1 REASV
6 ADIVFL
12 VDGSWSIGD
21 KNFKSMQDFLYTMV
35 SSFDVGEDKIRVGLI
50 QYSNAPTT
58 EFFLNTYHHKE
69 DILKKIQKLHYQGGG
84 TKTGE
89 SLQFM
94 LENHFKE
101 TAGSRMEEGVP
112 QIAVMITDGQAQD
125 NIREPARKVKD
136 AGITLYAIGIK
147 DASLEELQEIVSE
160 PADKHVYKVE
170 DFTAL
175 QDISHGILQVLC
187 TTVEEVN
194 RQITHVSQV
203 CRKATLADIVFL
215 VDTSTSI
222 GPENFQ
228 KVKNFLYTL
237 VSRLDVSSDQVRVGL
252 AQYSDET
259 FKEFLLNQYS
269 LKSDILEQIQ
279 NLPYR
284 SGGSYTGSALDF
296 VRTTY
301 FTESAGSRALEN
313 VPQIVI
319 LVTDGESSDQI
330 KIPANNLKARGIS
343 VYVVGI
349 NVQDVTELQEIANKP
364 LNKFLFNIDNYDV
377 LQDLPKNLY
386 QFYLRVAPLI
396 LIWAPTQESISIQ
409 AFTKHYAD
417 IVFLV
422 DSSVNVGSST
432 FEQIKNFIYQIVA
445 QLDVG
450 IDKYRIGL
458 AQYSEGGRVE
468 FLLNTYKSKE
478 DVLKHIQGSVPLLGG
493 PLQTGSALEFLH
505 KVFVKEDAGSRIS
518 QGTPQFA
525 VVITSAKSKDDVTQ
539 AAENLKDTGVKVISV
554 GVQNSDR
561 EELEVI
567 ATSPLVYQV
576 SDGQSISQLHQDIT
590 GVLETPVQQQYDSA
604 LDAKV
609 PAVCASASVADIVF
623 LVDESS
629 RIGLRNFQLTRT
641 FLLKIVN
648 ALDIGPNN
656 VRVGL
661 VLYSDEP
668 RLEFTLTTFV
678 NKSDILNYLTK
689 LPYRGGRPYTGAAID
704 FLRKKVFTQEAG
716 SRKNQ
721 GVQQLAVIIT
731 DGQSFDDFIEPASKL
746 RRSGVAVYA
755 VGTTNTSTSSQLDKI
770 ASYPPRK
777 HVTNLEYFL
786 QLSNIEWKIKKRLC
800 ILRRFITII
809 LRGTMSIPL
818 IPGCV
823 DTEEADIYFL
833 IDGSGSIYPNDFQDM
848 KVFMNEMISM
858 FQVSANGV
866 RFGVVQYA
874 STPQT
879 EFTIGQYNSVK
890 QLKEAIRVIQ
900 QTGGGTNTGDAL
912 RYMKSLFAKAA
923 KDRVPQ
929 LLIVITDGESQD
941 EVITP
946 AEELRQEGITIFA
959 IGIKNAVRKELKD
972 IAGAEER
979 MFFVN
984 DYDSLKLIKHDIGH
998 IIDLIQS
1005 GCGSRAVSC
1014 KNMRADIIFLVDSS
1028 ESIRPVDFQKMKDFM
1043 QLIVNRSDIGADKV
1057 QIGLL
1062 QFSSDTKEEFQLN
1075 RYDSKADLRTAIL
1088 GMKQIKTGTLTG
1100 KALTIASSYFDE
1112 TKGGRPRVKQYLIV
1126 ITDGEAQDTVKEPA
1140 KAIRD
1145 KGVTIFAIGVLQANN
1160 SQLME
1165 IASTQDK
1172 VFLEDNFDALAF
1184 LEKQILFEICNP
1196 EDRKLDS
1203 SPPTHFQVILTT
1215 ACKRTEVADIIFVVH
1230 GSSSITDLQFQSMK
1244 RIMVAVVND
1253 SMVGKDNVQFGAVVY
1268 STDPQDRFTLNTY
1281 SAKSQV
1287 REAIFN
1293 LRPMSGLTFTARAL
1307 NFARERFGMAYGGR
1321 ASSLSVTRILVLI
1334 TDQPT
1339 SPLDRPNL
1347 PAAAKSLKQDG
1358 ISVFAVGVDEASRTE
1373 LEEIVGERE
1382 RMFFADSY
1390 NELESLHPNLTH
1402 TPAIISYLS
1411 HKQRRQILGLQGA
1424 LHRPCGK
1431 QQADLIFLVDGSGS
1445 ISARNFSAMKTF
1457 MKEIVDN
1464 FIIAQDRVQVG
1475 VVQFSEEPRKELY
1488 LNEFHSDTAI
1498 KEQID
1503 SIVQLKTST
1512 YTGKGLRF
1520 VKNLFENANG
1530 GRKKQ
1535 LVSQSL
1541 VVITDGHSADQVD
1554 EAAIALRN
1562 DGIHVFAIGI
1572 GIPNSYELLRI
1583 AGDARRVY
1591 VLENF
1596 EMLQTIERKIV
1607 GEICEL
1613 EDPPSQAAPPGVPSP
1628 ENIQEKKLAALMDSA
1643 MLVYVLN
1650 IDQEIQPPIRV
1661 IMLYKAV
1668 YRPGLRILI
1677 NHLAS
1682 PYSDSL
1688 SAKYLPTSQESV
1700 PLLFKC
1706 LEKVIFHCQKNKCCR
1721 SSNSLLEQKL
1731 KYNRLF
1737 FKVTSNKTQTHL
1749 SNAWLS
1755 VSVEGKKLLREGE
1768 NKAHQDELIANQAIA
1783 SFLIIIAKHI
1793 ALEPIALLTA
1803 GSPTLSPNFGGT
1815 NITPYCNI
1823 DISVGIDIS
1832 RRMKPTSAQHM
1843 KQKLQNYLP
1852 RLLHR
1857 MESLTNISCTADS
1870 EINIRF
1876 KYQVFAQN
1884 GQTLFDSDFEAYNEE
1899 IIQKFLAE
1907 QTTVDTYLN
1916 AEFLQSF
1923 WEKSLSLASAK
1934 VKVLLVFTDGLDDT
1948 IEMLQTTADSLRIKG
1963 LDALLMVGLE
1973 NVQDLNEL
1981 QEIEFGRGFGYKQPL
1996 SIGFPELPNIL
2007 RKELDV
2013 IAERKCCNIFA
2024 KCIGEP
2030 GFHGITG
2037 PPGRKGGIGF
2047 RGVPGHPGEEGENG
2061 ERGPMGINGTQ
2072 GEGGC
2077 PGVKGPKGARG
2088 YRGIRGHD
2096 GENGIDGLDGEE
2108 GSQGLPGS
2116 SGEKG
2121 STGRQGRKGPRG
2133 EVGERGEPGLRG
2145 DHGDPGINNNIS
2157 GPKGEKGKPGQQG
2170 EPGTDGV
2177 PGELGEEGTDGAEG
2191 RRGPQGLKGDQG
2203 DRGEPGYPGDPGL
2216 PGSQG
2221 QRGLQGV
2228 RGPPGP
2234 QGIPGPQANPGAQG
2248 AAGTPGNPGPKGP
2261 KGELGDPGEKGPL
2274 GPPGPRGMPGLDG
2287 DDGSGPAGSKG
2298 AKKGETGFPGYPGAQ
2313 GEDGDPGSRGDR
2325 GPKGIR
2331 GKRGNAGF
2339 PGSEGNPG
2347 DQGPPGPQGRAL
2359 RDQKAPQPCQCVILS
2374 FVKSKCMLCVG
2385 TIKCPVYPTE
2395 LVFAFDMSGD
2405 VTPVA
2410 FERMK
2415 NIVISLLRV
2424 IQLSESNCP
2433 TGARI
2438 SIVSY
2443 NTNTRYLVRFSEFQT
2458 SNLLLEAVQRIPL
2471 ERSSGRRNIGAAM
2484 RFIAKNVFKRVRQGA
2499 LIRKV
2504 AIFFANGPSQDATSI
2519 NTAVL
2524 EFSALDIT
2532 PVVIAF
2538 NEVPN
2543 VRRAFSVSL
2552 SQMGNLNIK
2561 CLNYEQ
2567 QLQGPIRHFLQ
2578 VHASCLDKCKPD
2590 TNCEVTV
2597 PPPVMVNMDITYV
2610 MDSSRNIDS
2619 DEFER
2624 AKDFVSAML
2633 DHFVITS
2640 QPRDSDEG
2648 ARVALVQQAPQHFIP
2663 NRNMSPVKEEFDL
2676 TTYSGKNVMKRHIQK
2691 SVHQL
2696 EGPSAIGHALQWTID
2711 NIFFQAP
2718 EPRQHR
2724 VIFTILGS
2732 KTSSWDRQKL
2742 REISLRAKCQ
2752 GFIMFTLALGNDITS
2767 SELIELSSFPTEQH
2781 LVQLGKIL
2789 KLDMTYAQKFSRVF
2803 LNLLKRRMNSYP
2815 PPELQEE
2822 CETL

>member
-1 REASV
+1 MDNQKTLLILLVAATFCSTDQTLVCREASV

-377 LQDLPKNLY
+377 LQDLPKS
-386 QFYLRVAPLI
+386 I
-396 LIWAPTQESISIQ
+396 LKTVCFAVESQ
-409 AFTKHYAD
+409 LKAFTKHYAD

-800 ILRRFITII
+800 SEIVLQTFVVPVRSRILKE
-809 LRGTMSIPL
+809 
-818 IPGCV
+818 GCV

-984 DYDSLKLIKHDIGH
+984 DYDSLKLIKHDIVRD
-998 IIDLIQS
+998 ICS
-1005 GCGSRAVSC
+1005 PEAC

-1196 EDRKLDS
+1196 ED
-1203 SPPTHFQVILTT
+1203 P
-1215 ACKRTEVADIIFVVH
+1215 CKRTEVADIIFVVH

-1402 TPAIISYLS
+1402 TVCDKAKPA
-1411 HKQRRQILGLQGA
+1411 
-1424 LHRPCGK
+1424 CGK

-1613 EDPPSQAAPPGVPSP
+1613 EDPPSQ
-1628 ENIQEKKLAALMDSA
+1628 D
-1643 MLVYVLN
+1643 
-1650 IDQEIQPPIRV
+1650 
-1661 IMLYKAV
+1661 
-1668 YRPGLRILI
+1668 
-1677 NHLAS
+1677 
-1682 PYSDSL
+1682 
-1688 SAKYLPTSQESV
+1688 
-1700 PLLFKC
+1700 
-1706 LEKVIFHCQKNKCCR
+1706 
-1721 SSNSLLEQKL
+1721 
-1731 KYNRLF
+1731 
-1737 FKVTSNKTQTHL
+1737 
-1749 SNAWLS
+1749 
-1755 VSVEGKKLLREGE
+1755 
-1768 NKAHQDELIANQAIA
+1768 
-1783 SFLIIIAKHI
+1783 
-1793 ALEPIALLTA
+1793 
-1803 GSPTLSPNFGGT
+1803 
-1815 NITPYCNI
+1815 CNI

-2298 AKKGETGFPGYPGAQ
+2298 AKGETGFPGYPGAQ

-2347 DQGPPGPQGRAL
+2347 DQGPPGPQGIKGPKGTTAMS
-2359 RDQKAPQPCQCVILS
+2359 PCELVNFTRENCPCIS
-2374 FVKSKCMLCVG
+2374 G

-2543 VRRAFSVSL
+2543 VRRAFS
-2552 SQMGNLNIK
+2552 MDDTRRF
-2561 CLNYEQ
+2561 
-2567 QLQGPIRHFLQ
+2567 QLLIWKRPQDERLESITYCTL
-2578 VHASCLDKCKPD
+2578 CYDKCKPD

-2822 CETL
+2822 CETLNRGDALQQVAVLERIPFPKFGGIDNGGNLEEPTENRMMKEITEVTQEPVDVSQKEKYDYEENEYFTEDNAEETKLEEYGEAAGMNEENLVETGAAYADYDACIVDHDGGECEDYDLKWYYDKEQKICIEFWYGGCGGNKNRFGTQEECEALCIASP